1 MFVFMV
7 KKPNRVRNDAADAPL
22 DRTDRRI
29 LAELQND
36 ARLSNKELAARA
48 GLAPSSCLERVR
60 RLSRRGVLRGFHAD
74 IDPAALGAGLQAL
87 VGVKLQRHSLAAVR
101 SVRGHLLSLPELVA
115 MYHLGG
121 TSDFLLHVAVRDV
134 SHLRDFIVDALTTRP
149 EVAHV
154 ETSLIFEH
162 VRGRG
167 LRAEAVPGD
176 GSDKPR

>member
-1 MFVFMV
+1 MAF
-7 KKPNRVRNDAADAPL
+7 KQNRILKEAPAAPL
-22 DRTDRRI
+22 DRTDHRI

-36 ARLSNKELAARA
+36 ARLSNKELAARV

-74 IDPAALGAGLQAL
+74 VDPTALGVGLQAL

-101 SVRGHLLSLPELVA
+101 SVRDHLLSLPELVA

-121 TSDFLLHVAVRDV
+121 TSDFLVHVAVRDV
-134 SHLRDFIVDALTTRP
+134 SHLRDFIVNALTTRP

-162 VRGRG
+162 VRSRA
-167 LRAEAVPGD
+167 LRAAPEA
-176 GSDKPR
+176 